1 MMKKILPIFIIIS
14 ILVLSCSSPSD
25 PNNDNSSGNSG
36 TGYIANGIPTMYDG
50 TWRFYNSDSSG
61 NTHVNV
67 TISGGSIT
75 GLVISNDASG
85 NKQNFDKSKIY
96 SKEKEFDNIYYGGYN
111 GYIVSDGDWVGEI
124 QLPQASSTG
133 IGYVSI
139 KNNSTLD
146 IIEGILDNSETKRG
160 EDLTQVTTDVKG
172 TWTSGTKQLVIDE
185 KFVTYSNNGSQI
197 LKIPFMF
204 FNSFSTYGF
213 TGYQIQGL
221 LYDGVTINTH
231 TDVVTK
237 GNILFQYTENNHHLT
252 IERGS
257 DGVPTKAEYII
268 KSETILPATE
278 FIKSTK

>member
-50 TWRFYNSDSSG
+50 TWQFYNSDSSG

-124 QLPQASSTG
+124 QLPNGSSTG

-139 KNNSTLD
+139 KNSSTGD
-146 IIEGILDNSETKRG
+146 IIEGILDNNSGIKRG
-160 EDLTQVTTDVKG
+160 EDTALVKDIRG
-172 TWTSGTKQLVIDE
+172 TWTSDTKQLVIDAQ
-185 KFVTYSNNGSQI
+185 FITYSDNGQQVF
-197 LKIPFMF
+197 KIPFMF
-204 FNSFSTYGF
+204 FTSNSTYGF
-213 TGYQIQGL
+213 TGYEIIGL
-221 LYDGVTINTH
+221 LYDGVTIN

-237 GNILFQYTENNHHLT
+237 GNILFQYTENNHLPLSLKLLLIVLHFGYHEVL
-252 IERGS
+252 RHS
-257 DGVPTKAEYII
+257 NI
-268 KSETILPATE
+268 KHNW
-278 FIKSTK
+278 